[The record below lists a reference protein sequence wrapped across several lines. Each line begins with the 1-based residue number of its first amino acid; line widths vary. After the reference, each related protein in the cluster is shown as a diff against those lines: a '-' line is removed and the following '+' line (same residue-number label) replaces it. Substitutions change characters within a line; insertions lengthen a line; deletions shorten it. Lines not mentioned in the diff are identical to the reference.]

1 MEASGFACTDLVLT
15 PNVKHL
21 HSQLD
26 NDMKY
31 TVFKEV
37 VNRLN
42 EVEDVI
48 EKHVNLNRLYL
59 PAMEESI
66 INLSYIHYKLE
77 SAYPRYTNKYYRDKL
92 PRRISRFGL
101 D

>member
-48 EKHVNLNRLYL
+48 EKHMNGARVYSVSMEDSIVNL
-59 PAMEESI
+59 SH
-66 INLSYIHYKLE
+66 IHYKLE
-77 SAYPRYTNKYYRDKL
+77 SAYPRYTKKYYRDKL